1 MVLPI
6 NMPTLNPTR
15 AEKLV
20 TQLMAIPGKSGEE
33 TAVANFIIDTLLA
46 AGLPKSTITQDTA
59 HRAGPFGGERG
70 NLIVKIPGSPGR
82 TKEPRRLLMA
92 HIDTV
97 PICVGCKPVKK
108 GTTIHS
114 ADPTTG
120 LGGDDR
126 AGAAAILIALLE
138 ILEHQLPHPPLTFLW
153 CVQEETGLIGAR
165 YVDVK
170 KLGGPNAAFNF
181 DGSDPS
187 AITIGATGAY
197 RLNIRIE
204 GIPAHA
210 GVHPENGVS
219 AIAIAS
225 LAIADLQENGWFG
238 LIVKGEKRGT
248 SNVGVFNGG
257 EATNVITELATLRAE
272 MRSHDRRFRKQI
284 LDAYTKA
291 FKDAAKKLK
300 NVRGQRGKVSFEV
313 SLDYDA
319 FALSSDEP
327 AVAIG
332 SKAVADVGL
341 TPKLRI
347 SNGGLDAN
355 WMVTHAIPTVSFGCG
370 QHEIHTAKEY
380 LDLPEYFTGCEI
392 ALRLATGQ

>member
-1 MVLPI
+1 
-6 NMPTLNPTR
+6 MPTLNPAR
-15 AEKLV
+15 AEKVV
-20 TQLMAIPGKSGEE
+20 TQLMAIPGKSGHE
-33 TAVANFIIDTLLA
+33 AAAAQFIIDALLA
-46 AGLPKSTITQDTA
+46 AGLPKSAITHDNA
-59 HRAGPFGGERG
+59 HRSSPFGGERG
-70 NLIVKIPGSPGR
+70 NLIVKLPGSKGR

-108 GTTIHS
+108 GSTIRS
-114 ADPTTG
+114 ADPNTG

-126 AGAAAILIALLE
+126 AGASAILIALLE

-153 CVQEETGLIGAR
+153 CVQEEVGLIGAR

-170 KLGGPNAAFNF
+170 KLGGPTAAFNF
-181 DGSDPS
+181 DGSDPA

-197 RLNIRIE
+197 RLNIRID

-210 GVHPENGVS
+210 GVHPEQGVS

-225 LAIADLQENGWFG
+225 LAIADLQAGGWFG
-238 LIVKGEKRGT
+238 LIVKGEHHGT
-248 SNVGVFNGG
+248 SNVGVFNAGQ
-257 EATNVITELATLRAE
+257 ATNVITELATLRAE
-272 MRSHDRRFRKQI
+272 VRSHDRKFRKQI
-284 LDAYTKA
+284 LDAYTNA
-291 FKDAAKKLK
+291 FKNAAKKLK

-313 SLDYDA
+313 SLDYDS

-332 SKAVADVGL
+332 SKAVADAGL
-341 TPKLRI
+341 IPSLRI

-355 WMVTHAIPTVSFGCG
+355 WMTTHGIRTVSFGCG

-380 LDLPEYFTGCEI
+380 LDLAEYFTGCEI
-392 ALRLATGQ
+392 ALRLATGN

>member
-1 MVLPI
+1 
-6 NMPTLNPTR
+6 MPTLNPTR

-20 TQLMAIPGKSGEE
+20 TQLMAIPGKSGHE
-33 TAVANFIIDTLLA
+33 TAAAQFIIDTLLDV
-46 AGLPKSTITQDTA
+46 GLPKSAITQDSA

-82 TKEPRRLLMA
+82 TKEPRRMFMS

-108 GTTIHS
+108 GTIIRS

-126 AGAAAILIALLE
+126 AGAAAILVALLE
-138 ILEHQLPHPPLTFLW
+138 ILAQQLPHPPLTFLW

-165 YVDVK
+165 HVDVK
-170 KLGGPNAAFNF
+170 KLGGPTAAFNF

-187 AITIGATGAY
+187 AITIGATGAF
-197 RLNIRIE
+197 RLTIRIE

-210 GVHPENGVS
+210 GVHPEHGVS

-238 LIVKGEKRGT
+238 LIIKGDKRGT

-272 MRSHDRRFRKQI
+272 MRSHDRKFRKQI

-319 FALSSDEP
+319 FALKSSEP

-332 SKAVADVGL
+332 CKAVADVGL
-341 TPKLRI
+341 APQLRI

-355 WMVTHAIPTVSFGCG
+355 WMTSHGIPTVSFGCG

-392 ALRLATGQ
+392 ALRLATGR